1 MCEWKKNKQYKLLLN
16 VMSNEFEHG
25 FLTLCSIVFG
35 LFEWKRICAGFLS
48 FVYMYSRWDP
58 ITRMEGWGLINDLTG
73 LIFSANKNDHHI
85 YDK

>member
-1 MCEWKKNKQYKLLLN
+1 
-16 VMSNEFEHG
+16 MSNEFEHG